1 MEGKLSPASK
11 WLLTAFALAITAFHF
26 IPFYILVTTSL
37 KQAGDFS
44 SKWLLPKELNL
55 TNFELAWEQANLGNA
70 FMNTFIITG
79 FAAVLL
85 IFFGSMAAYAL
96 ARRKTKLNKYV
107 YMLFVGVMVI
117 PPLTALVPL
126 YRLVV
131 EAGLMNTHL
140 VAVLNN
146 VAAFM
151 PLTIFL
157 YAGFIRSTIPKEL
170 EEAAKIDGASTL
182 GVFFRIVFPLL
193 KPITATILIISSVY
207 IWNDYQFAIFFLQD
221 SSVQTLTVA
230 LASFFGQ
237 NTSQLGLVAAAA
249 LLASLPM
256 ILVFLFLQRYFIQGL
271 AAGSIK

>member
-1 MEGKLSPASK
+1 MEHISSRTK
-11 WLLTAFALAITAFHF
+11 WLLTGLALVITLFHLV
-26 IPFYILVTTSL
+26 PFYILITTSL
-37 KQAGDFS
+37 KKVGDFT
-44 SKWLLPKELNL
+44 SKWAFPTSFDTE
-55 TNFELAWEQANLGNA
+55 NFVLAWEQANLGNA
-70 FMNTFIITG
+70 FINTAIITICS
-79 FAAVLL
+79 AVLL

-96 ARRKTKLNKYV
+96 ARRTTKLNKYV

-131 EAGLMNTHL
+131 DVGLMNTHL
-140 VAVLNN
+140 VAILNN

-170 EEAAKIDGASTL
+170 EEAARIDGASTL
-182 GVFFRIVFPLL
+182 GVFFRVVFPLL
-193 KPITATILIISSVY
+193 KPITATVLIISSVY

-230 LASFFGQ
+230 LAGFFGQ
-237 NTSQLGLVAAAA
+237 NSSQLNLVAAAA
-249 LLASLPM
+249 LMASLPM
-256 ILVFLFLQRYFIQGL
+256 VIVFLFLQRFFIEGL
-271 AAGSIK
+271 AAGSVKG

>member
-1 MEGKLSPASK
+1 MEHISSRTK
-11 WLLTAFALAITAFHF
+11 WLLTGLALVITLFHLV
-26 IPFYILVTTSL
+26 PFYILITTSL
-37 KQAGDFS
+37 KKVGDFT
-44 SKWLLPKELNL
+44 SKWAFPTSFDTE
-55 TNFELAWEQANLGNA
+55 NFALAWEQANLGNA
-70 FMNTFIITG
+70 FINTAIITICS
-79 FAAVLL
+79 AVLL

-96 ARRKTKLNKYV
+96 ARRTTKLNKYV

-131 EAGLMNTHL
+131 DVGLMNTHL
-140 VAVLNN
+140 VAILNN

-170 EEAAKIDGASTL
+170 EEAARIDGASTL
-182 GVFFRIVFPLL
+182 GVFFRVVFPLL
-193 KPITATILIISSVY
+193 KPITATVLIISSVY

-230 LASFFGQ
+230 LAGFFGQ
-237 NTSQLGLVAAAA
+237 NSSQLNLVAAAA
-249 LLASLPM
+249 LMASLPM
-256 ILVFLFLQRYFIQGL
+256 VIVFLFLQRFFIEGL
-271 AAGSIK
+271 AAGSVKG

>member
-1 MEGKLSPASK
+1 MNQQSSSKK
-11 WLLTAFALAITAFHF
+11 WLLTGLALVITAFHL
-26 IPFYILVTTSL
+26 IPFYILLTTSL
-37 KQAGDFS
+37 KQMGDFT
-44 SKWLLPKELNL
+44 SKWSFPDYFNL
-55 TNFELAWEQANLGNA
+55 ENFALAWEQAGLANA
-70 FMNTFIITG
+70 FTNTAIITF
-79 FAAVLL
+79 FAAMLL
-85 IFFGSMAAYAL
+85 ILFGSMAAYAL

-107 YMLFVGVMVI
+107 YILFVGVMVI

-131 EAGLMNTHL
+131 NFGMMNTHL

-146 VAAFM
+146 VAAFL

-182 GVFFRIVFPLL
+182 SIFFKIIFPLL
-193 KPITATILIISSVY
+193 KPITATVLIISSVY

-221 SSVQTLTVA
+221 SSVQTLTVV

-237 NTSQLGLVAAAA
+237 NGSQLNLVAAAA

-256 ILVFLFLQRYFIQGL
+256 IIVFLFLQRFFIEGL
-271 AAGSIK
+271 AAGSVKG

>member
-1 MEGKLSPASK
+1 MDQLSKQAK
-11 WLLTAFALAITAFHF
+11 WLLTGLALLITLFHLV
-26 IPFYILVTTSL
+26 PFYILITTSL
-37 KQAGDFS
+37 KKVGDFT
-44 SKWLLPKELNL
+44 SKWALPTSFNME
-55 TNFELAWEQANLGNA
+55 NFTLAWEQANLGNA
-70 FMNTFIITG
+70 FINTAIITI

-96 ARRKTKLNKYV
+96 ARRTTKLNKYV

-131 EAGLMNTHL
+131 DIGMMNTHL
-140 VAVLNN
+140 VAILNN

-182 GVFFRIVFPLL
+182 GVFFRVVFPLL
-193 KPITATILIISSVY
+193 KPITATVLIISSVY

-230 LASFFGQ
+230 LAGFFGQ
-237 NTSQLGLVAAAA
+237 NSSQLNLVAAAA
-249 LLASLPM
+249 LMASLPM
-256 ILVFLFLQRYFIQGL
+256 VIVFLFLQRFFIEGL
-271 AAGSIK
+271 AAGSVKG

>member
-1 MEGKLSPASK
+1 MDQLSSRTK
-11 WLLTAFALAITAFHF
+11 WLLTGLALMITAFHL
-26 IPFYILVTTSL
+26 IPFYILITTSL
-37 KQAGDFS
+37 KKAGDFT
-44 SKWLLPKELNL
+44 SKWAFPS
-55 TNFELAWEQANLGNA
+55 NFDTENFALAWEQANLGNA
-70 FMNTFIITG
+70 FINTAIITV

-96 ARRKTKLNKYV
+96 ARRTTKLNKYV

-131 EAGLMNTHL
+131 DFGMMNTHL
-140 VAVLNN
+140 VAILNN

-182 GVFFRIVFPLL
+182 GVFFKIVFPLL
-193 KPITATILIISSVY
+193 KPITATVLIISSVY

-230 LASFFGQ
+230 LAGFFGQ
-237 NTSQLGLVAAAA
+237 NSSQLNLVAAAA
-249 LLASLPM
+249 LMASLPM
-256 ILVFLFLQRYFIQGL
+256 VIVFLFLQRYFIEGL
-271 AAGSIK
+271 AAGSVKG

>member
-1 MEGKLSPASK
+1 MDQLSKQAK
-11 WLLTAFALAITAFHF
+11 WLMTGLALLITLFHLV
-26 IPFYILVTTSL
+26 PFYILITTSL
-37 KQAGDFS
+37 KKVGDFS
-44 SKWLLPKELNL
+44 SKWAFPTSFNTE
-55 TNFELAWEQANLGNA
+55 NFTLAWEQANLGNA
-70 FMNTFIITG
+70 FINTAIITI

-96 ARRKTKLNKYV
+96 ARRTTKLNKYV

-131 EAGLMNTHL
+131 DIGLMNTHL
-140 VAVLNN
+140 VAILNN

-182 GVFFRIVFPLL
+182 GVFFRVVFPLL
-193 KPITATILIISSVY
+193 KPITATVLIISSVY

-230 LASFFGQ
+230 LAGFFGQ
-237 NTSQLGLVAAAA
+237 NSSQLNLVAAAA
-249 LLASLPM
+249 LIASLPM
-256 ILVFLFLQRYFIQGL
+256 VIVFLFLQRFFIEGL
-271 AAGSIK
+271 AAGSVKG

>member
-1 MEGKLSPASK
+1 MEHISSRTK
-11 WLLTAFALAITAFHF
+11 WLLTGLALVITLFHLV
-26 IPFYILVTTSL
+26 PFYILITTSL
-37 KQAGDFS
+37 KKVGDFT
-44 SKWLLPKELNL
+44 SKWAFPNSFDTE
-55 TNFELAWEQANLGNA
+55 NFVLAWEQANLGNA
-70 FMNTFIITG
+70 FINTAIITICS
-79 FAAVLL
+79 AVLL

-96 ARRKTKLNKYV
+96 ARRTTKLNKYV

-131 EAGLMNTHL
+131 DVGLMNTHL
-140 VAVLNN
+140 VAILNN

-170 EEAAKIDGASTL
+170 EEAARIDGASTL
-182 GVFFRIVFPLL
+182 GVFFRVVFPLL
-193 KPITATILIISSVY
+193 KPITATVLIISSVY

-230 LASFFGQ
+230 LAGFFGQ
-237 NTSQLGLVAAAA
+237 NSSQLNLVAAAA
-249 LLASLPM
+249 LMASLPM
-256 ILVFLFLQRYFIQGL
+256 VIVFLFLQRFFIEGL
-271 AAGSIK
+271 AAGSVKG

>member
-1 MEGKLSPASK
+1 MEQISSRTK
-11 WLLTAFALAITAFHF
+11 WLLTGLALVITLFHLV
-26 IPFYILVTTSL
+26 PFYILITTSL
-37 KQAGDFS
+37 KKVGDFT
-44 SKWLLPKELNL
+44 SKWAFPTTFDTE
-55 TNFELAWEQANLGNA
+55 NFALAWEQANLGNA
-70 FMNTFIITG
+70 FINTAIITIC
-79 FAAVLL
+79 AAVLL

-96 ARRKTKLNKYV
+96 ARRTTKLNKYV

-131 EAGLMNTHL
+131 DVGLMNTHL
-140 VAVLNN
+140 VAILNN

-170 EEAAKIDGASTL
+170 EEAARIDGASTL

-193 KPITATILIISSVY
+193 KPITATVLIISSVY

-230 LASFFGQ
+230 LAGFFGQ
-237 NTSQLGLVAAAA
+237 NSSQLNLVAAAA
-249 LLASLPM
+249 LMASLPM
-256 ILVFLFLQRYFIQGL
+256 VIVFLFLQRFFIEGL
-271 AAGSIK
+271 AAGSVKG

>member
-1 MEGKLSPASK
+1 MDQLSSRTK
-11 WLLTAFALAITAFHF
+11 WLLTGLALLITAFHL
-26 IPFYILVTTSL
+26 IPFYILITTSL
-37 KQAGDFS
+37 KKTGDFT
-44 SKWLLPKELNL
+44 SKWAFPDYFDTE
-55 TNFELAWEQANLGNA
+55 NFALAWEQANLGNA
-70 FMNTFIITG
+70 FVNTAIITI
-79 FAAVLL
+79 FSAVLL
-85 IFFGSMAAYAL
+85 IFFGSMSAYAL
-96 ARRKTKLNKYV
+96 ARRTTKLNKYM

-131 EAGLMNTHL
+131 DFELMNTHL
-140 VAVLNN
+140 VAILNN

-182 GVFFRIVFPLL
+182 GVFFKVVFPLL
-193 KPITATILIISSVY
+193 KPITATVLIISSVY

-230 LASFFGQ
+230 LAGFFGQ
-237 NTSQLGLVAAAA
+237 NASQLNLVAAAA
-249 LLASLPM
+249 LMASLPM
-256 ILVFLFLQRYFIQGL
+256 VIVFLFLQRFFIEGL
-271 AAGSIK
+271 AAGSVKG